1 MVKPA
6 EARGHVIGSLILS
19 LQSQQAYRQS
29 YARGL
34 RLELH
39 GKRQIQEILLGRHK
53 KECAV
58 FLDVPAQGSAK
69 LVLHVDSRIA
79 ESISRREVRIA
90 VHIEAF
96 TMPVVGS

>member
-19 LQSQQAYRQS
+19 LQSQQACRQS

-39 GKRQIQEILLGRHK
+39 GKGQVQEVLLGRHK
-53 KECAV
+53 KECTV
-58 FLDVPAQGSAK
+58 LLDVSAQSSAK
-69 LVLHVDSRIA
+69 LVLHVDGRIS
-79 ESISRREVRIA
+79 ESISRREVRVA

-96 TMPVVGS
+96 AMP